1 MSPTA
6 IGALLVILV
15 AIAAIFGFFGFAA
28 MSDMAYVCPDGNQ
41 CPDAVSTIWLS
52 AVVVGVCVAAGAF
65 TMWLAGRR

>member
-1 MSPTA
+1 MAPTA

-41 CPDAVSTIWLS
+41 CSDAVSTIWLS
-52 AVVVGVCVAAGAF
+52 VAVVVVCVAAAVF
-65 TMWLAGRR
+65 TIWLASRR